1 MQYQQFLL
9 GIGNQAS
16 SLGLI
21 VRWGLTNVV
30 TLWPKVVELHLQQTA
45 GNAALQILDQL
56 ATGGGPRSAN
66 DSNPASPYHSASGD
80 TERSRGAGRPTGRCP
95 NSQLWNPR
103 FGAVDHPVGE
113 AQRLCLDILGDS
125 YGRRRCLRSRR
136 VQ

>member
-30 TLWPKVVELHLQQTA
+30 TLWPKVVELDLQQTA

-56 ATGGGPRSAN
+56 ATGGGPPGQLTTQIQQALTTLQAAIQSVQEALGGQ
-66 DSNPASPYHSASGD
+66 PGD
-80 TERSRGAGRPTGRCP
+80 APTVTYGIPGSQQLTIQLERLSVFA
-95 NSQLWNPR
+95 
-103 FGAVDHPVGE
+103 
-113 AQRLCLDILGDS
+113 
-125 YGRRRCLRSRR
+125 
-136 VQ
+136 